1 MRGKIYYTNIERYKY
16 RVKFNYSIDIGI
28 KGYDIDLEDLRL
40 TPDGILTLKAG
51 FMWDGPSGPTYDSK
65 TGIRGSGIHDGGY
78 KLIRL
83 ELLPPSCKE
92 VFDTLFHDILLTD
105 GMSHGRADLWFTGV
119 HKFGEGSCIPGSE
132 REEILM
138 AP

>member
-1 MRGKIYYTNIERYKY
+1 MRGKIYYTNIEKYKY
-16 RVKFNYSIDIGI
+16 RVRFDYRHDIGI
-28 KGYDIDLEDLRL
+28 KGYDIVLEDLRL

-51 FMWDGPSGPTYDSK
+51 FMSDGPSGPTIDSK
-65 TGIRGSGIHDGGY
+65 EGMRAAFVHDAGY

-83 ELLPPSCKE
+83 GLLPISCKE
-92 VFDTLFHDILLTD
+92 IFDTLFHSILLED
-105 GMSHGRADLWFTGV
+105 QMSEVRADLWFEGV
-119 HKFGEGSCIPGSE
+119 EHFGGKSCIPGSE

>member
-1 MRGKIYYTNIERYKY
+1 MRGKIYYTNIEKYKY
-16 RVKFNYSIDIGI
+16 RVRFDYRHDIGI
-28 KGYDIDLEDLRL
+28 KGYDIVLEDLRL

-51 FMWDGPSGPTYDSK
+51 FMSDGPSGPTIDSK
-65 TGIRGSGIHDGGY
+65 EGMRAAFVHDAGY

-83 ELLPPSCKE
+83 KLLPETCKE
-92 VFDTLFHDILLTD
+92 VFDTLFHDILLAD

-119 HKFGEGSCIPGSE
+119 DKFGDKSCIPGSE
-132 REEILM
+132 REEILI